1 MKWLSTHAYV
11 LSSCFFFHS
20 NTSKAEDISY
30 FLIFFCEASI
40 SVKFKSNARETWH
53 AILVSFADIY
63 PTESLCILHFVPVGT
78 KPEVVTLII
87 LALQF
92 PIIRIKHRCR
102 GTHCDGV
109 GNRFSQIYTHYRIWH
124 KMR

>member
-1 MKWLSTHAYV
+1 MHTFYPPVVSFILTH
-11 LSSCFFFHS
+11 LKQRIFP
-20 NTSKAEDISY
+20 I
-30 FLIFFCEASI
+30 FLFFCEASI